1 LLATRFDYARV
12 FIPADAGVL
21 MVIDTKSFRNPK
33 SAFEIQCKV
42 YCILGD
48 ERVFNSKSPEM
59 FTSVFQ
65 RVGLKGVYVPFM
77 TSLESVGQALA
88 SMRVLNI
95 AGANIT
101 VPYKECVIPYLDVLS
116 EGAKII
122 GAINTIAWEGDVL
135 KGYNTNAIGFM
146 DTLEEIQYAVPG
158 KRALVFGSGGVA
170 KAVVFIL
177 NWLRAEVVYIAARNE
192 NRSREMAKRLGGEAI
207 SLEEAVAGPSD
218 VDIVINA
225 TSVSSQDESPE
236 FAALV
241 EDLDLAHC
249 QLLIDLNYGRE
260 QNIWE
265 RKAAAADVMFIDGLR
280 TLAYQAR
287 RTFALWTGIQV
298 EPNEFLAAL
307 KVS

>member
-1 LLATRFDYARV
+1 MSAASFDYGSLS
-12 FIPADAGVL
+12 IPVAVGVL
-21 MVIDTKSFRNPK
+21 MAIDPKSFRNPK

-77 TSLESVGQALA
+77 TNLESVGEALS

-101 VPYKECVIPYLDVLS
+101 VPYKECVIPFLDVLS

-146 DTLEEIQYAVPG
+146 DTLEEIEYQVPG

-177 NWLRAEVVYIAARNE
+177 NWLRAESVYIAARNE
-192 NRSREMAKRLGGEAI
+192 NRAREMAERLGGEAI
-207 SLEEAVAGPSD
+207 SLEEAAEAPLD
-218 VDIVINA
+218 VDVVINA
-225 TSVSSQDESPE
+225 TSVSSKDESPE
-236 FAALV
+236 FASLV
-241 EDLDLAHC
+241 ERLDLGRC
-249 QLLIDLNYGRE
+249 QLMIDLNYGRE

-265 RKAAAADVMFIDGLR
+265 RKAATADVMFIDGLR

-298 EPNEFLAAL
+298 EPNEFLDAL
-307 KVS
+307 NIS

>member
-1 LLATRFDYARV
+1 V
-12 FIPADAGVL
+12 FILADAGIL
-21 MVIDTKSFRNPK
+21 MAIDAKSFRNPK

-59 FTSVFQ
+59 FTAVFQ

-77 TSLESVGQALA
+77 TSLESVGDALA
-88 SMRVLNI
+88 SLRVLNI

-101 VPYKECVIPYLDVLS
+101 VPYKECVIPFLDVLS

-146 DTLEEIQYAVPG
+146 DTLEEIEYPVPG

-177 NWLRAEVVYIAARNE
+177 NWLRAESVYIAARNE
-192 NRSREMAKRLGGEAI
+192 NRAREMAERLGGEAI
-207 SLEEAVAGPSD
+207 SLEEAAAGPLE
-218 VDIVINA
+218 VDMVINA
-225 TSVSSQDESPE
+225 TSVSSKDESPE

-241 EDLDLAHC
+241 DQLDFSKC

-265 RKAAAADVMFIDGLR
+265 RKAAAADIRFIDGLR

-287 RTFALWTGIQV
+287 RTFALWTGVQV

-307 KVS
+307 HIS

>member
-1 LLATRFDYARV
+1 MA
-12 FIPADAGVL
+12 IDA
-21 MVIDTKSFRNPK
+21 KSFRNPK

-59 FTSVFQ
+59 FSTVFQ

-77 TSLESVGQALA
+77 TTLESVGEALA
-88 SMRVLNI
+88 SIRVLNI

-101 VPYKECVIPYLDVLS
+101 VPYKECVIPFLDVLS

-146 DTLEEIQYAVPG
+146 DTLEEIEYAVPG

-177 NWLRAEVVYIAARNE
+177 NWLRAETVYIASRNE
-192 NRSREMAKRLGGEAI
+192 LRSREMASRLGGEAI
-207 SLEEAVAGPSD
+207 SLEDAVASPLG
-218 VDIVINA
+218 VDMVINA
-225 TSVSSQDESPE
+225 TAVSSVDESPE
-236 FAALV
+236 FSALV
-241 EDLDLAHC
+241 DRLDISDC
-249 QLLIDLNYGRE
+249 QLLMDLNYGRE
-260 QNIWE
+260 ANIWE
-265 RKAAAADVMFIDGLR
+265 RKAAQSGVLFIDGLR

-298 EPNEFLAAL
+298 EPNEFLSAL
-307 KVS
+307 NVRSAV

>member
-1 LLATRFDYARV
+1 MAFDA
-12 FIPADAGVL
+12 
-21 MVIDTKSFRNPK
+21 KSFRNPK

-59 FTSVFQ
+59 FTTVFQ
-65 RVGLKGVYVPFM
+65 RMGLKGVYVPFM
-77 TSLESVGQALA
+77 TTLENVGEALA
-88 SMRVLNI
+88 SIRVLSI

-101 VPYKECVIPYLDVLS
+101 VPYKECVIPFLDVLS

-146 DTLEEIQYAVPG
+146 DTLEEIEYPVPG

-177 NWLRAEVVYIAARNE
+177 NWLRAESVFIAARNE
-192 NRSREMAKRLGGEAI
+192 PRAREMAERLGGEAI
-207 SLEEAVAGPSD
+207 SLEEVVASPPG
-218 VDIVINA
+218 VDMVINA
-225 TSVSSQDESPE
+225 TSVSSEDESPE

-241 EDLDLAHC
+241 DRLDLSGC
-249 QLLIDLNYGRE
+249 QLLMDLNYGRE
-260 QNIWE
+260 KNIWE
-265 RKAAAADVMFIDGLR
+265 RKAATSGVRFIDGLR

-287 RTFALWTGIQV
+287 RTFSLWTGIQV
-298 EPNEFLAAL
+298 EPNEFLSAL
-307 KVS
+307 NISSVP

>member
-1 LLATRFDYARV
+1 
-12 FIPADAGVL
+12 
-21 MVIDTKSFRNPK
+21 MVIDARSFRNPK

-65 RVGLKGVYVPFM
+65 HVGLRGVYVPFM
-77 TSLESVGQALA
+77 TTLESVGEALS

-101 VPYKECVIPYLDVLS
+101 VPYKECVIPFLDVLS

-122 GAINTIAWEGDVL
+122 GAINTVAWEGDLL

-146 DTLEEIQYAVPG
+146 DTLEEIEYAVPG

-177 NWLRAEVVYIAARNE
+177 NWLRAETVFISARNDL
-192 NRSREMAKRLGGEAI
+192 RSREMAGRLGGEAI
-207 SLEEAVAGPSD
+207 SLEDAVDSSLE
-218 VDIVINA
+218 VDMVINA

-241 EDLDLAHC
+241 DRLDLSGC
-249 QLLIDLNYGRE
+249 QLLMDLNYGRDK
-260 QNIWE
+260 NIWE
-265 RKAAAADVMFIDGLR
+265 RKAAASGVRFIDGLR

-298 EPNEFLAAL
+298 EPNEFLSAL
-307 KVS
+307 NVRPPI

>member
-1 LLATRFDYARV
+1 MA
-12 FIPADAGVL
+12 IDA
-21 MVIDTKSFRNPK
+21 KSFRNPK

-65 RVGLKGVYVPFM
+65 RVGLRGVYVPFM
-77 TSLESVGQALA
+77 TTLERVGEALD
-88 SMRVLNI
+88 SIRVLNI

-101 VPYKECVIPYLDVLS
+101 VPYKECVIPFLDVLS

-146 DTLEEIQYAVPG
+146 DTLEEIEYAVPG

-177 NWLRAEVVYIAARNE
+177 NWLRAESVYISARNE
-192 NRSREMAKRLGGEAI
+192 LRSREMAERLGGEAI
-207 SLEEAVAGPSD
+207 SLEDAVASPLG
-218 VDIVINA
+218 VDLVINA
-225 TSVSSQDESPE
+225 TSVSSEDESPE

-241 EDLDLAHC
+241 NRLDLRGC
-249 QLLIDLNYGRE
+249 QLLMDLNYGRE
-260 QNIWE
+260 HNIWE
-265 RKAAAADVMFIDGLR
+265 RKAAASGVAFIDGLR

-287 RTFALWTGIQV
+287 RTFSLWTGIQV
-298 EPNEFLAAL
+298 EPNEFLSAL
-307 KVS
+307 HIRSAR

>member
-1 LLATRFDYARV
+1 MAT
-12 FIPADAGVL
+12 DA
-21 MVIDTKSFRNPK
+21 KSFRNPK

-59 FTSVFQ
+59 FTSVFR
-65 RVGLKGVYVPFM
+65 RVGLRGVYVPFM
-77 TSLESVGQALA
+77 TRLETVGEALA
-88 SMRVLNI
+88 SLRVLNM

-101 VPYKECVIPYLDVLS
+101 VPYKECVIPFLDVLS

-122 GAINTIAWEGDVL
+122 GAINTIAWDGDVL

-146 DTLEEIQYAVPG
+146 DTLEEIEYPVPG
-158 KRALVFGSGGVA
+158 KRALVFGSGGAA

-177 NWLRAEVVYIAARNE
+177 NWLRAETVYIAARDE
-192 NRSREMAKRLGGEAI
+192 LRSREMAKRLGGEAI
-207 SLEEAVAGPSD
+207 SLEDAVDNPLG
-218 VDIVINA
+218 VDLVINA
-225 TSVSSQDESPE
+225 TSVSSVDEGPE

-241 EDLDLAHC
+241 DRLDLSDC
-249 QLLIDLNYGRE
+249 QLMIDLNYGRAH
-260 QNIWE
+260 NIWE
-265 RKAAAADVMFIDGLR
+265 MKAGSAEVKFIDGLR

-298 EPNEFLAAL
+298 EPNEFLSAL
-307 KVS
+307 DLPPTA

>member
-1 LLATRFDYARV
+1 MAIDAR
-12 FIPADAGVL
+12 
-21 MVIDTKSFRNPK
+21 SFRNPK

-59 FTSVFQ
+59 FTTVFQ

-77 TSLESVGQALA
+77 TGLESVGEALA

-101 VPYKECVIPYLDVLS
+101 VPYKECVIPFLDVLS

-122 GAINTIAWEGDVL
+122 GAINTVAWEGDVL

-146 DTLEEIQYAVPG
+146 DTLEEIEYQVPG

-177 NWLRAEVVYIAARNE
+177 NWLRAETVYIAARNE
-192 NRSREMAKRLGGEAI
+192 NRSREMAERLGGESI
-207 SLEEAVAGPSD
+207 SLEEAVSGPID
-218 VDIVINA
+218 VDMVINA
-225 TSVSSQDESPE
+225 TSVSSEDESPE

-241 EDLDLAHC
+241 DHLALDGC
-249 QLLIDLNYGRE
+249 QLLVDLNYGRE
-260 QNIWE
+260 KNIWE
-265 RKAAAADVMFIDGLR
+265 RKAALTDVMFIDGLR

-287 RTFALWTGIQV
+287 RTFALWTGVQV
-298 EPNEFLAAL
+298 DPNEFLTAL
-307 KVS
+307 DIP

>member
-1 LLATRFDYARV
+1 MA
-12 FIPADAGVL
+12 IDA
-21 MVIDTKSFRNPK
+21 KSFRNPK

-59 FTSVFQ
+59 FSAVFQ
-65 RVGLKGVYVPFM
+65 RVGLRGAYVPFM
-77 TSLESVGQALA
+77 TTLERVGDALN
-88 SMRVLNI
+88 SIRVLNI
-95 AGANIT
+95 AGANVT
-101 VPYKECVIPYLDVLS
+101 VPYKECVIPFLDVLS

-146 DTLEEIQYAVPG
+146 DTLEEIEYAVPG
-158 KRALVFGSGGVA
+158 KRALVFGSGGAA

-177 NWLRAEVVYIAARNE
+177 NWLRAESVYISARNE
-192 NRSREMAKRLGGEAI
+192 LRSREMAERLGGEAI
-207 SLEEAVAGPSD
+207 SLEDAVASPLG
-218 VDIVINA
+218 VDLVINA
-225 TSVSSQDESPE
+225 TSVSSEDESPE

-241 EDLDLAHC
+241 NRLDLNGC
-249 QLLIDLNYGRE
+249 QLLMDLNYGRE

-265 RKAAAADVMFIDGLR
+265 RKAAASGVAFMDGLR
-280 TLAYQAR
+280 ALAYQAR

-298 EPNEFLAAL
+298 EPNEFLSEL
-307 KVS
+307 DVRSKP

>member
-1 LLATRFDYARV
+1 MA
-12 FIPADAGVL
+12 IDA
-21 MVIDTKSFRNPK
+21 KSFRNPK

-59 FTSVFQ
+59 FSAVFR
-65 RVGLKGVYVPFM
+65 RVGLRGVYVPFM
-77 TSLESVGQALA
+77 TNLETIGEALA
-88 SMRVLNI
+88 SLRVLNI

-101 VPYKECVIPYLDVLS
+101 VPYKECVIPFLDVLS

-122 GAINTIAWEGDVL
+122 GAINTIAWDGDVL

-146 DTLEEIQYAVPG
+146 DTLEEIEYAVPG

-177 NWLRAEVVYIAARNE
+177 NWLRAETVFIAARDDL
-192 NRSREMAKRLGGEAI
+192 RSREMAKRLGGEAI
-207 SLEEAVAGPSD
+207 SLLDAVAEPLD
-218 VDIVINA
+218 VDLVINA
-225 TSVSSQDESPE
+225 TSVSSVDESPE

-241 EDLDLAHC
+241 DRLDVSGC
-249 QLLIDLNYGRE
+249 ELLIDLNYGR
-260 QNIWE
+260 QHNIWE
-265 RKAAAADVMFIDGLR
+265 RKAASAGVTFSDGLR

-298 EPNEFLAAL
+298 EPTEFLSAL
-307 KVS
+307 NIPPAD

>member
-1 LLATRFDYARV
+1 
-12 FIPADAGVL
+12 
-21 MVIDTKSFRNPK
+21 MVIDAKSFRNPK

-77 TSLESVGQALA
+77 TGLENVGDALA

-101 VPYKECVIPYLDVLS
+101 VPYKESVIPFLDVLS

-146 DTLEEIQYAVPG
+146 DTLEEIEYAVPG

-177 NWLRAEVVYIAARNE
+177 NWLRAESVYIAARNE
-192 NRSREMAKRLGGEAI
+192 NRSREMADRLGGEAI
-207 SLEEAVAGPSD
+207 SLEDAVAEPLD
-218 VDIVINA
+218 VDVVINA
-225 TSVSSQDESPE
+225 TSVSSEDESPE

-241 EDLDLAHC
+241 DRMDLGSC

-265 RKAAAADVMFIDGLR
+265 RKAAASDVMFMDGLR

-287 RTFALWTGIQV
+287 RTFALWTGVQV
-298 EPNEFLAAL
+298 EPNEFLDAL

>member
-1 LLATRFDYARV
+1 V
-12 FIPADAGVL
+12 SIPADAEGL
-21 MVIDTKSFRNPK
+21 MAIDARSFRNPK

-65 RVGLKGVYVPFM
+65 RVGLRGVYVPFM
-77 TSLESVGQALA
+77 TGLECVGEALN
-88 SMRVLNI
+88 SIRVLNI

-101 VPYKECVIPYLDVLS
+101 VPYKECVIPFLDVLS

-122 GAINTIAWEGDVL
+122 GAINTIAWEGAVL

-146 DTLEEIQYAVPG
+146 DTLEEIQYSVPG

-177 NWLRAEVVYIAARNE
+177 NWLRAESVYIAARNE
-192 NRSREMAKRLGGEAI
+192 NRSREMAARLGGEAI
-207 SLEEAVAGPSD
+207 SLEDAVAASPD
-218 VDIVINA
+218 VDVVINA
-225 TSVSSQDESPE
+225 TSVSSEDESPE

-241 EDLDLAHC
+241 KRLDLGSC

-260 QNIWE
+260 KNIWE
-265 RKAAAADVMFIDGLR
+265 HKAAAADVMFIDGLR

-307 KVS
+307 HIP

>member
-1 LLATRFDYARV
+1 
-12 FIPADAGVL
+12 
-21 MVIDTKSFRNPK
+21 
-33 SAFEIQCKV
+33 
-42 YCILGD
+42 
-48 ERVFNSKSPEM
+48 M

-65 RVGLKGVYVPFM
+65 RVGLRGVYVPFM
-77 TSLESVGQALA
+77 TGLECVGEALN
-88 SMRVLNI
+88 SIRVLNI

-101 VPYKECVIPYLDVLS
+101 VPYKECVIPFLDVLS

-122 GAINTIAWEGDVL
+122 GAINTIAWEGAVL

-146 DTLEEIQYAVPG
+146 DTLEEIQYSVPG

-177 NWLRAEVVYIAARNE
+177 NWLRAESVYIAARNE
-192 NRSREMAKRLGGEAI
+192 NRSREMAARLGGEAI
-207 SLEEAVAGPSD
+207 SLEDAVAASPD
-218 VDIVINA
+218 VDVVINA
-225 TSVSSQDESPE
+225 TSVSSEDESPE

-241 EDLDLAHC
+241 KRLDLGSC

-260 QNIWE
+260 KNIWE
-265 RKAAAADVMFIDGLR
+265 HKAAAADVMFIDGLR

-307 KVS
+307 HIP

>member
-1 LLATRFDYARV
+1 MA
-12 FIPADAGVL
+12 IDA
-21 MVIDTKSFRNPK
+21 KSFRNPK

-59 FTSVFQ
+59 FSAVFQ
-65 RVGLKGVYVPFM
+65 RVGLRGAYVPFM
-77 TSLESVGQALA
+77 TTLERVGEALN
-88 SMRVLNI
+88 SIRVLNI
-95 AGANIT
+95 AGANVT
-101 VPYKECVIPYLDVLS
+101 VPYKECVIPFLDVLS

-146 DTLEEIQYAVPG
+146 DTLEEIEYAVPG
-158 KRALVFGSGGVA
+158 KRALVFGSGGAA

-177 NWLRAEVVYIAARNE
+177 NWLRAESVYISARNE
-192 NRSREMAKRLGGEAI
+192 LRSREMAERLGGEVI
-207 SLEEAVAGPSD
+207 SLEDAVASPLG
-218 VDIVINA
+218 VDLVINA
-225 TSVSSQDESPE
+225 TSVSSEDESPE

-241 EDLDLAHC
+241 NRLDLNGC
-249 QLLIDLNYGRE
+249 QLLMDLNYGRD

-265 RKAAAADVMFIDGLR
+265 RKAVASGVRFMDGLR
-280 TLAYQAR
+280 ALAYQAR

-298 EPNEFLAAL
+298 EPNEFLSAL
-307 KVS
+307 HVRSMP